1 MEGTSFASW
10 DSFSSELA
18 AYCARTHQPLA
29 IASSTPR
36 AKRNAT
42 IAKRVIKRYGDM
54 PELVKRE
61 LQGQLIP
68 ETFGFY
74 AKTITC
80 THAGE
85 PRQRASTARPHQ
97 FHRVIGCK
105 ARINVCVQYNTAKK
119 QWLLNVTGQEL
130 QHNHAVAKEIWRV
143 LVDTT
148 HNVNSAHYKLFSFM
162 VHDAFGNGQY
172 VQHGLIE
179 DEKGSTLRTVCA
191 QFKKTNSAWEKIR
204 AIIMDKDIT
213 EMTVI
218 EREFPN
224 ARVLLC
230 QIQFIRGIL
239 RDNDKIQRWFEY
251 FDANGTSIKEKWCS
265 VYRCDLP
272 HLGNNTNNRLES
284 SWGKLKDLVNKF
296 NGVDECLVS
305 ILFWQRTKELAWR
318 RRITRVG
325 RESVAGADAQ
335 IKALAPIVSRY
346 TLKLIRD
353 QYEFAIANTT
363 EYNTYSLA
371 AITCIQYKPHV
382 EESHDEE
389 WSEPTDLD
397 VPDEF
402 SVSLKDSRK
411 ENVDSDSITTL
422 MDVIQRTSVRR
433 VLVLPIHA
441 TTIPF
446 LHQDLLRTA
455 PAIESLQY
463 LGSLAGNAS
472 LPVIIAAIHF
482 DDPEHWCGLVFDIAT
497 NTFTSFDPLQ
507 SVDRYSTI
515 EWWVGKHLNP
525 CIPRFHQAVPQS
537 KRFTSLQQ
545 QDTYNCGVLVLL
557 FFEIVLK
564 GIATAYFAP
573 DKLKHTLQYAR
584 YRYLCMGLG
593 EVSATASDTDQSDF
607 ESEN

>member
-1 MEGTSFASW
+1 MREMF
-10 DSFSSELA
+10 ELF
-18 AYCARTHQPLA
+18 
-29 IASSTPR
+29 
-36 AKRNAT
+36 
-42 IAKRVIKRYGDM
+42 
-54 PELVKRE
+54 PEV
-61 LQGQLIP
+61 
-68 ETFGFY
+68 
-74 AKTITC
+74 
-80 THAGE
+80 
-85 PRQRASTARPHQ
+85 
-97 FHRVIGCK
+97 
-105 ARINVCVQYNTAKK
+105 
-119 QWLLNVTGQEL
+119 
-130 QHNHAVAKEIWRV
+130 V

-148 HNVNSAHYKLFSFM
+148 HNVNSAHYKLLSFM

-191 QFKKTNSAWEKIR
+191 QFKKTNSA
-204 AIIMDKDIT
+204 
-213 EMTVI
+213 
-218 EREFPN
+218 
-224 ARVLLC
+224 
-230 QIQFIRGIL
+230 IQFIRGIL

-251 FDANGTSIKEKWCS
+251 FDANWTSIKEKWCS

-305 ILFWQRTKELAWR
+305 ILFWQRTKDLAWR

-353 QYEFAIANTT
+353 QYEFSIANTT

-371 AITCIQYKPHV
+371 AITCIQYKPRV

-402 SVSLKDSRK
+402 SVSLKDSKLSFKDSQRGLSHEYNEKISTECSDDDYSDDDFEIQVNPTKPVGKPDKPISK
-411 ENVDSDSITTL
+411 EPDWVFSTT
-422 MDVIQRTSVRR
+422 QN
-433 VLVLPIHA
+433 P
-441 TTIPF
+441 
-446 LHQDLLRTA
+446 
-455 PAIESLQY
+455 
-463 LGSLAGNAS
+463 
-472 LPVIIAAIHF
+472 PVIIAAIHF

-497 NTFTSFDPLQ
+497 NTFTSFDPLP

-515 EWWVGKHLNP
+515 EWWVGKHLIP
-525 CIPRFHQAVPQS
+525 CLPRLHQAIPQS

-545 QDTYNCGVLVLL
+545 QDSYNCGVLVLL
-557 FFEIVLK
+557 FLEIVLK

-593 EVSATASDTDQSDF
+593 ELSATASDTDQSDF